1 MKTRGEKENS
11 HPTMIRLREETVQ
24 EGKLLKS
31 AGFWPSQ
38 IMRDAIEKAFREY
51 IQIAK
56 DKGLL
61 KEVKDDKQ

>member
-1 MKTRGEKENS
+1 MRTKEEKENL
-11 HPTMIRLREETVQ
+11 HPTLIRLKQETVQ
-24 EGKLLKS
+24 QGKLLKS